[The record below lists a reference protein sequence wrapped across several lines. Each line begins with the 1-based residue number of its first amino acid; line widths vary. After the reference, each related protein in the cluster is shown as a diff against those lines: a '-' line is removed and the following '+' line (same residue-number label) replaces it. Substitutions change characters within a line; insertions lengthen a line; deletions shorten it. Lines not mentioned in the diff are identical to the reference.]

1 MAHTI
6 LYGARETE
14 LAGATTDGARVWVPL
29 DDLERA
35 TGWDSKPQGLCQ
47 GDTCVPIPPDRRAAW
62 LDEKSRR
69 LDLAAFAAHLGQA
82 MTRDEKRGVTAFG
95 PAARGGKPAGTGPV
109 AAPDF
114 RLPDLDGK
122 LHSLSEHRGK
132 KVLLYC
138 WASW

>member
-1 MAHTI
+1 MAQTI

-14 LAGATTDGARVWVPL
+14 VAGATADATKVWIPL
-29 DDLERA
+29 DDLEGA
-35 TGWDSKPQGLCQ
+35 TGWQLKPQGLCQ
-47 GDTCVPIPPDRRAAW
+47 GDTCVPIPPDRKRDW

-82 MTRDEKRGVTAFG
+82 VARDEKRAVAAFG
-95 PAARGGKPAGTGPV
+95 PAARSGNVGGTGPV
-109 AAPDF
+109 VAPDF
-114 RLPDLDGK
+114 QLPDLDGR
-122 LHSLSEHRGK
+122 LHSLSENRGK